1 MDVFFWLLE
10 EQKVIFLSDDVALL
24 GQCIATMSGLL
35 YPFTW
40 VCHQISP
47 LPAALIETTQ
57 GPGALFHGMLR
68 KAYEGLP
75 GKQSLGNL
83 VVVDLDAGAVV
94 RGPEETYLQPP
105 ESDKAMLV
113 RRLEEAYQLFSGLG
127 GLEWCPGRVPG
138 VERGV
143 ALHLRV
149 RGIFLSYFA
158 EMFQTY
164 RSYMLP
170 LRVYPREALSFRFV
184 DNAFVRTV
192 DVVRREYAGL
202 LILNQLF
209 QYFIEN
215 RPWPVGDAFDAAI
228 AGEIWKVPI
237 ADLPDFMTEL
247 SAAVAPPSPYLKL
260 KQVGQVRATAVTTG
274 TSTPTNNN
282 GARAGGAKVGGAEGA
297 PKKKFGLK
305 RWVCREIRSVP
316 QSRVGRAYA
325 ERVRAT
331 ISSAVPDFYRIQP
344 DGERELEGLLGTSY
358 GRLLV
363 CETFFRAVE
372 RSGKSNHQWDVSV
385 PAWEAL
391 GDLFAAVIIRAYED
405 ADYLALRY
413 ATEVIKEC
421 RTYKNGNHGL
431 YERCLCN
438 DAVTAVYRDSAVWER
453 MFACSMAEIY
463 RNKYCSATVTAQQKK
478 SSLAPT
484 PPSSSS
490 GKGLLLGEDM
500 YSIPAAQQQ
509 EYGEAEWALAR
520 AEFVYFAQVMEAFG
534 AGDDVH
540 RIISSS
546 IVNFDFDKC
555 NGLIEELKPQEA
567 YRRKETVQRSP
578 VLPYGLENATA
589 LLLWVDDKLGDA
601 NVSIVRSSVVRYVPG
616 FEIVHLASSDSL
628 RIWLTKYA
636 HLRPG
641 KIKVVT
647 NFYRAFDGGE
657 HAAHRVLSIL
667 RKDAEFR
674 EIPIMIFC
682 GNSSLGEAQTI
693 AAGDKNCRASKDSVD
708 LVNFCLAGVQT
719 KDDPFLNKS

>member
-68 KAYEGLP
+68 RAYEGLP
-75 GKQSLGNL
+75 GKQGLGNL
-83 VVVDLDAGAVV
+83 VVVDLDAGVVV

-158 EMFQTY
+158 EMLQTY

-192 DVVRREYAGL
+192 DAVRREYAGL

-228 AGEIWKVPI
+228 AGEIWKVPV

-247 SAAVAPPSPYLKL
+247 SAAVAPPSPYLRL
-260 KQVGQVRATAVTTG
+260 KQVGQVRATAVTATNG
-274 TSTPTNNN
+274 TFN
-282 GARAGGAKVGGAEGA
+282 GTRPSGAKLGGAEGA
-297 PKKKFGLK
+297 PKRFGLK

-372 RSGKSNHQWDVSV
+372 RSGRSNQWDVSV

-391 GDLFAAVIIRAYED
+391 GDLFTAVIIRAYED

-463 RNKYCSATVTAQQKK
+463 RKKYCPTNVSQQQQQQQKSSQK
-478 SSLAPT
+478 SAFSS
-484 PPSSSS
+484 PP
-490 GKGLLLGEDM
+490 GKGLLGEDM
-500 YSIPAAQQQ
+500 YGIPAAQQQ

-601 NVSIVRSSVVRYVPG
+601 NVSIVRSSVVRYIPG

-693 AAGDKNCRASKDSVD
+693 AAGDKNCKASKDSID
-708 LVNFCLAGVQT
+708 LVSFCLAGVQT
-719 KDDPFLNKS
+719 KDDSFLSKS